1 MQKINELM
9 QKEMTRKEFLATMGF
24 GMATLLGFS
33 TLLGLLTGKSNP
45 LQQQLQQSPMGYGGG
60 TYGGTTRHNG

>member
-24 GMATLLGFS
+24 GVATIFGFS
-33 TLLGLLTGKSNP
+33 TLLGMLTGKSNP
-45 LQQQLQQSPMGYGGG
+45 FQQQNTMGYGNGA
-60 TYGGTTRHNG
+60 YGGESRKNG

>member
-24 GMATLLGFS
+24 GVATMLGLS
-33 TLLGLLTGKSNP
+33 TLMGLLTGKSNP
-45 LQQQLQQSPMGYGGG
+45 FQQQSPMGYGTGA
-60 TYGGTTRHNG
+60 YGGEGSRRNV